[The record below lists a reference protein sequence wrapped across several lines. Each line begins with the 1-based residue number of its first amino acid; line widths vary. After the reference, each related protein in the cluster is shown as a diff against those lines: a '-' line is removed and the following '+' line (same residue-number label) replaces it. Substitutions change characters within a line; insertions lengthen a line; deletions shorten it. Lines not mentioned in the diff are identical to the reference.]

1 MMMPMTKIGKK
12 VQSFVAI
19 SALALVTACAPTMPT
34 TTTGPKV
41 DTSKPVPVALLVPQS
56 SDGTA
61 RIAAD
66 LENAARLAAAQL
78 DDLKIDFRVYDTAGD
93 ATVAASVAQ
102 QAVDDG
108 AKIIIGPL
116 YAEAANAVGTA
127 VADDGINVL
136 SFSNNTT
143 IAGGNVFV
151 LGKTFDNT
159 ARRIVSFA
167 AEQGKKRAMVIHSDG
182 IDGQMGLNA
191 FQGAAADTNLRIVS
205 AQSFELTQES
215 VVNTVPLIRA
225 SAEIEDVD
233 ALFLTSSSAGALPLL
248 AQLLPEAGLDPANV
262 QYVGLTRWDI
272 PPQTLELNGLQG
284 GWFAVPDLTRTENF
298 STQFQEQFGNRPHQ
312 LASLAF
318 DGIAAIGALAQAGF
332 DDILTRE
339 ALTQP
344 SGFQGV
350 DGIFRLK
357 DDGTNERGLAIATV
371 QDKQVLIIDP
381 APRSFAITGF

>member
-116 YAEAANAVGTA
+116 YAEAANAAGTA

-284 GWFAVPDLTRTENF
+284 GWFAVPDLTRTQNF
-298 STQFQEQFGNRPHQ
+298 SAQFQEQFGNRPHQ

-381 APRSFAITGF
+381 APRSFAISGF

>member
-284 GWFAVPDLTRTENF
+284 GWFAVPDLTRTQNF
-298 STQFQEQFGNRPHQ
+298 SAQFQEQFGNRPHQ

-318 DGIAAIGALAQAGF
+318 DGIAAIGALAQSGF

-381 APRSFAITGF
+381 APRSFAISGF

>member
-19 SALALVTACAPTMPT
+19 SALALMTACAPTMPT

-56 SDGTA
+56 SDATA
-61 RIAAD
+61 QIAAD

-78 DDLKIDFRVYDTAGD
+78 DDLEIDLRVYDTAGD
-93 ATVAASVAQ
+93 ATVAASVAR
-102 QAVDDG
+102 QAVDEG

-116 YAEAANAVGTA
+116 YAEAANAAGTA

-167 AEQGKKRAMVIHSDG
+167 AEQGKERAMVIHSDR

-191 FQGAAADTNLRIVS
+191 FQDAAADTNLRIVS

-233 ALFLTSSSAGALPLL
+233 TLFLTSSSAGALPLL

-284 GWFAVPDLTRTENF
+284 GWFAVPDLTRTQNF
-298 STQFQEQFGNRPHQ
+298 SAQFQEQFGNRPHQ

-381 APRSFAITGF
+381 APRSFAISGF

>member
-19 SALALVTACAPTMPT
+19 SALALMTACAPTMPT

-61 RIAAD
+61 QIAAD

-78 DDLKIDFRVYDTAGD
+78 DDLEIDLRVYDTAGD

-116 YAEAANAVGTA
+116 YAEAANAAGTA
-127 VADDGINVL
+127 VADDGVNVL

-167 AEQGKKRAMVIHSDG
+167 AEQGKERAMVIHSDR

-191 FQGAAADTNLRIVS
+191 FQGAAAGTNLRIVS

-233 ALFLTSSSAGALPLL
+233 TLFLTSSSAGALPLL

-381 APRSFAITGF
+381 APRSFAISGF

>member
-19 SALALVTACAPTMPT
+19 SALALMTACAPTMPT

-61 RIAAD
+61 QIAAD

-78 DDLKIDFRVYDTAGD
+78 DDLEIDLRVYDTAGD

-116 YAEAANAVGTA
+116 YAEAANAAGTA
-127 VADDGINVL
+127 VADDGVNVL

-159 ARRIVSFA
+159 AHRIVSFA
-167 AEQGKKRAMVIHSDG
+167 AEQGKERAMVIHSDR

-191 FQGAAADTNLRIVS
+191 FQGAAADTSLRIVS

-233 ALFLTSSSAGALPLL
+233 TLFLTSSSAGALPLL
-248 AQLLPEAGLDPANV
+248 AQLLPEAGLDSANV
-262 QYVGLTRWDI
+262 QYAGLTRWDI
-272 PPQTLELNGLQG
+272 PPQTLELSGLQG

>member
-19 SALALVTACAPTMPT
+19 SALALMTACAPTMPT

-61 RIAAD
+61 QIAAD

-78 DDLKIDFRVYDTAGD
+78 DDLEIDLRVYDTAGD

-116 YAEAANAVGTA
+116 YAEAANAAGTA
-127 VADDGINVL
+127 VADDGVNVL

-151 LGKTFDNT
+151 LGKTFENT

-167 AEQGKKRAMVIHSDG
+167 AEQGKERAMVIHSDR

-191 FQGAAADTNLRIVS
+191 FQGAAAGTNLRIVS

-233 ALFLTSSSAGALPLL
+233 TLFLTSSSAGALPLL

>member
-1 MMMPMTKIGKK
+1 MMMPMTLIGKK
-12 VQSFVAI
+12 VQSFMAM
-19 SALALVTACAPTMPT
+19 SALALLTACGANMP

-41 DTSKPVPVALLVPQS
+41 DASQPIPVALLVPQS
-56 SDGTA
+56 SEGTA
-61 RIAAD
+61 QIASD

-78 DDLKIDFRVYDTAGD
+78 DDLEIDLRVYDTAGD
-93 ATVAASVAQ
+93 ATVAANIAQ

-127 VADDGINVL
+127 VADEGVNVL
-136 SFSNNTT
+136 SFSNNTM

-159 ARRIVSFA
+159 AARVVSFA
-167 AEQGKKRAMVIHSDG
+167 AEQGKERAMVIHSDR

-191 FQGAAADTNLRIVS
+191 FQAAAANSTLRIVS

-233 ALFLTSSSAGALPLL
+233 TLFLTSSSAGALPLL

-262 QYVGLTRWDI
+262 QYTGLTRWDI
-272 PPQTLELNGLQG
+272 PPQTLELSGLQG
-284 GWFAVPDLTRTENF
+284 GWFAVPDLARTESF
-298 STQFQEQFGNRPHQ
+298 STQFQEKFGNRPHQ

-318 DGIAAIGALAQAGF
+318 DGIAAIGALSQAGF
-332 DDILTRE
+332 NDILTRA

-381 APRSFAITGF
+381 APRSFAISGF

>member
-19 SALALVTACAPTMPT
+19 SALALMTACAPTMPT

-61 RIAAD
+61 QIAAD

-78 DDLKIDFRVYDTAGD
+78 DDLEIDLRVYDTAGD

-116 YAEAANAVGTA
+116 YAEAANAAGTA
-127 VADDGINVL
+127 VADDGVNVL

-167 AEQGKKRAMVIHSDG
+167 AEQGKERAMVIHSDR

-191 FQGAAADTNLRIVS
+191 FQGAAAGTNLRIVS
-205 AQSFELTQES
+205 AQSFELTPES

-233 ALFLTSSSAGALPLL
+233 TLFLTSSSAGALPLL

>member
-1 MMMPMTKIGKK
+1 MMMPMTLIGKK
-12 VQSFVAI
+12 VQSFVAM
-19 SALALVTACAPTMPT
+19 SALALLTACGANIP

-41 DTSKPVPVALLVPQS
+41 DASKPIPVALLVPQS
-56 SDGTA
+56 SEGTA
-61 RIAAD
+61 QIASD
-66 LENAARLAAAQL
+66 LENAARLAATQL
-78 DDLKIDFRVYDTAGD
+78 DDLEIDLRVYDTAGD

-127 VADDGINVL
+127 VADEGVNVL

-159 ARRIVSFA
+159 AARIVSFA
-167 AEQGKKRAMVIHSDG
+167 AEQGKERAMVIHSDR

-191 FQGAAADTNLRIVS
+191 FQAAAANSSLRIVS

-233 ALFLTSSSAGALPLL
+233 TLFLTSSSAGALPLL

-262 QYVGLTRWDI
+262 QYTGLTRWDI
-272 PPQTLELNGLQG
+272 PPQTLELSGLQG
-284 GWFAVPDLTRTENF
+284 GWFAVPDLTRTESF
-298 STQFQEQFGNRPHQ
+298 STQFREQFGNRPHQ

-318 DGIAAIGALAQAGF
+318 DGIAAIGALSQAGF
-332 DDILTRE
+332 NDILTRE

-381 APRSFAITGF
+381 APRSFAISGF

>member
-1 MMMPMTKIGKK
+1 MMMPMTLIGKK
-12 VQSFVAI
+12 VQSFVAM
-19 SALALVTACAPTMPT
+19 SALALLTACGANIP

-41 DTSKPVPVALLVPQS
+41 DASQPIPVALLVPQS
-56 SDGTA
+56 SEGTA
-61 RIAAD
+61 QIASD

-78 DDLKIDFRVYDTAGD
+78 DDLEIDLRVYDTAGD

-127 VADDGINVL
+127 VADEGVNVL

-159 ARRIVSFA
+159 AARIVSFA
-167 AEQGKKRAMVIHSDG
+167 AEQGKERAMVIHSDR

-191 FQGAAADTNLRIVS
+191 FQAAAANSTLRIVS

-233 ALFLTSSSAGALPLL
+233 TLFLTSSSAGALPLL

-262 QYVGLTRWDI
+262 QYTGLTRWDI
-272 PPQTLELNGLQG
+272 PPQTLELSGLQG
-284 GWFAVPDLTRTENF
+284 GWFAVPDLTRTESF

-318 DGIAAIGALAQAGF
+318 DGIAAIGALSQAGF
-332 DDILTRE
+332 NDILTRE

-381 APRSFAITGF
+381 APRSFAISGF

>member
-19 SALALVTACAPTMPT
+19 SALALMTACAPTMP
-34 TTTGPKV
+34 TGPKV

-61 RIAAD
+61 QIAAD

-78 DDLKIDFRVYDTAGD
+78 DDLEIDLRVYDTAGD
-93 ATVAASVAQ
+93 ATVAASVSQ

-116 YAEAANAVGTA
+116 YAEAANAAGTA

-159 ARRIVSFA
+159 AHRIVSFA
-167 AEQGKKRAMVIHSDG
+167 AEQGKERAMVIHSDR

-191 FQGAAADTNLRIVS
+191 FQGAAADTSLRIVS

-233 ALFLTSSSAGALPLL
+233 TLFLTSSSAGALPLL
-248 AQLLPEAGLDPANV
+248 AQLLPEAGLDSANV
-262 QYVGLTRWDI
+262 QYAGLTRWDI
-272 PPQTLELNGLQG
+272 PPQTLELSGLQG

-381 APRSFAITGF
+381 APRSFAISGF

>member
-41 DTSKPVPVALLVPQS
+41 DKSKPVPVALLVPQS

-191 FQGAAADTNLRIVS
+191 FQGPAADTNLRIVS

-284 GWFAVPDLTRTENF
+284 GWFAVPDLTRTQNF
-298 STQFQEQFGNRPHQ
+298 SAQFQEQFGNRPHQ

-381 APRSFAITGF
+381 APRSFAISGF

>member
-1 MMMPMTKIGKK
+1 MMMPMTLIGKK
-12 VQSFVAI
+12 VQSFVAM
-19 SALALVTACAPTMPT
+19 SALVLLTACGANIP

-41 DTSKPVPVALLVPQS
+41 DASKPIPVALLVPQS
-56 SDGTA
+56 SEGTA
-61 RIAAD
+61 QIASD

-78 DDLKIDFRVYDTAGD
+78 DDLEIDLRVYDTAGD

-127 VADDGINVL
+127 VADEGVNVL

-159 ARRIVSFA
+159 AARIVSFA
-167 AEQGKKRAMVIHSDG
+167 AEQGKERAMVIHSDR

-191 FQGAAADTNLRIVS
+191 FQAAAANSSLRIVS

-233 ALFLTSSSAGALPLL
+233 TLFLTSSSAGALPLL

-262 QYVGLTRWDI
+262 QYTGLTRWDI
-272 PPQTLELNGLQG
+272 PPQTLELSGLQG
-284 GWFAVPDLTRTENF
+284 GWFAVPDLTRTESF

-318 DGIAAIGALAQAGF
+318 DGIAAIGALSQAGF
-332 DDILTRE
+332 NDILTRE

-381 APRSFAITGF
+381 APRSFAISGF

>member
-41 DTSKPVPVALLVPQS
+41 DKSKPVPVALLVPQS

-61 RIAAD
+61 QIAAD

-191 FQGAAADTNLRIVS
+191 LQGPAADTNLRIVS

-284 GWFAVPDLTRTENF
+284 GWFAVPDLTRTQNF
-298 STQFQEQFGNRPHQ
+298 SAQFQEQFGNRPHQ

-381 APRSFAITGF
+381 APRSFAISGF

>member
-19 SALALVTACAPTMPT
+19 AAFAILAACGPSIPT
-34 TTTGPKV
+34 TSTGPNV
-41 DTSKPVPVALLVPQS
+41 DTSKPIPVALLVPQS
-56 SDGTA
+56 SEGTA
-61 RIAAD
+61 QIAAD
-66 LENAARLAAAQL
+66 LENAARLAVAQL
-78 DDLKIDFRVYDTAGD
+78 DDLQIDLRVYDTAGD
-93 ATVAASVAQ
+93 AQVAAGVAR

-127 VADDGINVL
+127 VAEDGINVL

-151 LGKTFDNT
+151 LGKTFENT
-159 ARRIVSFA
+159 ANRIVAFA
-167 AEQGKKRAMVIHSDG
+167 DEQGKARAMVIHSDR

-191 FQGAAADTNLRIVS
+191 FQSAAANSSLRIVS
-205 AQSFELTQES
+205 AQSFELSQES

-233 ALFLTSSSAGALPLL
+233 TLFLTSSSAGALPLL
-248 AQLLPEAGLDPANV
+248 AQLLPEAGLDPTQI

-272 PPQTLELNGLQG
+272 PTQTLELNGLQG

-298 STQFQEQFGNRPHQ
+298 SAQFQEQFDNRPHQ

-318 DGIAAIGALAQAGF
+318 DGVAAIGALAQEGF
-332 DDILTRE
+332 SDILTRE

>member
-1 MMMPMTKIGKK
+1 MMMPMTLIGKK
-12 VQSFVAI
+12 VQSFVAM
-19 SALALVTACAPTMPT
+19 SALALLTACGANIP

-41 DTSKPVPVALLVPQS
+41 DSSKPIPVALLVPQS
-56 SDGTA
+56 SEGTGQ
-61 RIAAD
+61 IASD

-78 DDLKIDFRVYDTAGD
+78 DDLEIDLRVYDTAGD

-127 VADDGINVL
+127 VADEGVNVL

-159 ARRIVSFA
+159 AARIVSFA
-167 AEQGKKRAMVIHSDG
+167 AEQGKERAMVIHSDR
-182 IDGQMGLNA
+182 IDGQMGLYA
-191 FQGAAADTNLRIVS
+191 FQAAAANSTLRIVS

-233 ALFLTSSSAGALPLL
+233 TLFLTSSSAGALPLL

-262 QYVGLTRWDI
+262 QYTGLTRWDI
-272 PPQTLELNGLQG
+272 PPQTLELSGLQG
-284 GWFAVPDLTRTENF
+284 GWFAVPDLARTESF

-318 DGIAAIGALAQAGF
+318 DGIAAIGALSQAGF
-332 DDILTRE
+332 NDILTRE

-381 APRSFAITGF
+381 APRSFAISGF

>member
-19 SALALVTACAPTMPT
+19 SALALMTACAPTMPT

-61 RIAAD
+61 QIAAD

-78 DDLKIDFRVYDTAGD
+78 DDLEIDLRVYDTAGD

-116 YAEAANAVGTA
+116 YAEAANAAGTA
-127 VADDGINVL
+127 VADDGVNVL

-167 AEQGKKRAMVIHSDG
+167 AEQGKERAMVIHSDR

-233 ALFLTSSSAGALPLL
+233 TLFLTSSSAGALPLL
-248 AQLLPEAGLDPANV
+248 ALLLPEAGLDPANV

>member
-12 VQSFVAI
+12 VQSFVAV
-19 SALALVTACAPTMPT
+19 SALTLITACGPNLPTS
-34 TTTGPKV
+34 TTGPKV

-56 SDGTA
+56 SEGTA
-61 RIAAD
+61 QIAAD

-78 DDLKIDFRVYDTAGD
+78 DDFEIDLRVYDTAGD

-102 QAVDDG
+102 QAIDEG

-116 YAEAANAVGTA
+116 YAEAANAAGTA
-127 VADDGINVL
+127 VADEGINVL

-167 AEQGKKRAMVIHSDG
+167 AEQGKERAMVIHSNR
-182 IDGQMGLNA
+182 IDGLMGLNA
-191 FQGAAADTNLRIVS
+191 FQSAADDKSLRIVS
-205 AQSFELTQES
+205 VQSFELTQES

-233 ALFLTSSSAGALPLL
+233 TLFLTSSSAGALPLL
-248 AQLLPEAGLDPANV
+248 AQLLPEAGLDPQDV

-272 PPQTLELNGLQG
+272 PPQTLELNGLKG

-312 LASLAF
+312 LANLAF

-371 QDKQVLIIDP
+371 QDKQVVIIDP
-381 APRSFAITGF
+381 APRSFAIPRF

>member
-12 VQSFVAI
+12 VQSFVAV
-19 SALALVTACAPTMPT
+19 SALALITACGPNLPTS
-34 TTTGPKV
+34 TTGPKV

-56 SDGTA
+56 SEGTA
-61 RIAAD
+61 QIAAD

-78 DDLKIDFRVYDTAGD
+78 DDLEIDLRVYDTAGD

-102 QAVDDG
+102 QAIDEG

-116 YAEAANAVGTA
+116 YAEAANAAGTA
-127 VADDGINVL
+127 VADEGINVL

-167 AEQGKKRAMVIHSDG
+167 AEQGKERAMVIHSNQ
-182 IDGQMGLNA
+182 IDGLMGLNA
-191 FQGAAADTNLRIVS
+191 FQSAADDKSLRIVS
-205 AQSFELTQES
+205 VQSFELTQES

-233 ALFLTSSSAGALPLL
+233 TLFLTSSSAGALPLL
-248 AQLLPEAGLDPANV
+248 AQLLPEAGLDPQDV

-272 PPQTLELNGLQG
+272 PPQTLELNGLKG
-284 GWFAVPDLTRTENF
+284 GWFAVPDLTRTANF

-312 LASLAF
+312 LANLAF

-371 QDKQVLIIDP
+371 QDKQVVIIDP
-381 APRSFAITGF
+381 APRSFAIPRF

>member
-12 VQSFVAI
+12 VQSFVTI
-19 SALALVTACAPTMPT
+19 SALALMTACAPTMPT

-61 RIAAD
+61 QIAAD

-78 DDLKIDFRVYDTAGD
+78 DDLEIDLRVYDTAGD

-116 YAEAANAVGTA
+116 YAEAANAAGTA
-127 VADDGINVL
+127 VADDGVNVL

-159 ARRIVSFA
+159 AHRIVSFA
-167 AEQGKKRAMVIHSDG
+167 AEQGKERAMVIHSDR

-191 FQGAAADTNLRIVS
+191 FQGAAADTSLRIVS

-233 ALFLTSSSAGALPLL
+233 TLFLTSSSAGALPLL
-248 AQLLPEAGLDPANV
+248 AQLLPEAGLDSANV
-262 QYVGLTRWDI
+262 QYAGLTRWDI
-272 PPQTLELNGLQG
+272 PPQTLELSGLQG

>member
-41 DTSKPVPVALLVPQS
+41 DKSKPVPVALLVPQS

-284 GWFAVPDLTRTENF
+284 GWFAVPDLMRTQIF
-298 STQFQEQFGNRPHQ
+298 SAQFQEQFGNRPHQ

-318 DGIAAIGALAQAGF
+318 DGIAAIGALAQSGF

-350 DGIFRLK
+350 DVIFRLK

-381 APRSFAITGF
+381 APRSFAISGF

>member
-233 ALFLTSSSAGALPLL
+233 TLFLTSSSAGALPLL
-248 AQLLPEAGLDPANV
+248 TQLLPEAGLDPANV

-284 GWFAVPDLTRTENF
+284 GWFAVPDLTRTQNF
-298 STQFQEQFGNRPHQ
+298 SAQFQEQFGNRPHQ

-381 APRSFAITGF
+381 APRSFAISGF

>member
-61 RIAAD
+61 QIAAD

-191 FQGAAADTNLRIVS
+191 FQGPAADTNLRIVS

-284 GWFAVPDLTRTENF
+284 GWFAVPDLTRTQNF
-298 STQFQEQFGNRPHQ
+298 SAQFQEQFGNRPHQ

-381 APRSFAITGF
+381 APRSFAISGF

>member
-1 MMMPMTKIGKK
+1 MMMPMTLIGKK
-12 VQSFVAI
+12 VQSFVTM
-19 SALALVTACAPTMPT
+19 SALALLTACGANIP

-41 DTSKPVPVALLVPQS
+41 DASQPIPVALLVPQS
-56 SDGTA
+56 SEGTA
-61 RIAAD
+61 QIASD

-78 DDLKIDFRVYDTAGD
+78 DDLEIDLRVYDTAGD

-127 VADDGINVL
+127 VADEGVNVL

-159 ARRIVSFA
+159 AARIVSFA
-167 AEQGKKRAMVIHSDG
+167 AEQGKERAMVIHSDR

-191 FQGAAADTNLRIVS
+191 FQAAAANSTLRIVS

-233 ALFLTSSSAGALPLL
+233 TLFLTSSSAGALPLL

-262 QYVGLTRWDI
+262 QYTGLTRWDI
-272 PPQTLELNGLQG
+272 PPQTLELSGLQG
-284 GWFAVPDLTRTENF
+284 GWFAVPDLTRTESF

-318 DGIAAIGALAQAGF
+318 DGIAAIGALSQAGF
-332 DDILTRE
+332 NDILTRE

-381 APRSFAITGF
+381 APRSFAISGF

>member
-12 VQSFVAI
+12 VQSFVTI
-19 SALALVTACAPTMPT
+19 SALALMTACAPTMPT

-41 DTSKPVPVALLVPQS
+41 DTSKPVPVAVLVPQS

-61 RIAAD
+61 QIAAD

-78 DDLKIDFRVYDTAGD
+78 DDLEIDLRVYDTAGD

-116 YAEAANAVGTA
+116 YAEAANAAGTA

-159 ARRIVSFA
+159 AHRIVSFA
-167 AEQGKKRAMVIHSDG
+167 AEQGKERAMVIHSDR

-191 FQGAAADTNLRIVS
+191 FQGAAADTSLRIVS

-233 ALFLTSSSAGALPLL
+233 TLFLTSSSAGALPLL
-248 AQLLPEAGLDPANV
+248 AQLLPEAGLDSANV
-262 QYVGLTRWDI
+262 QYAGLTRWDI
-272 PPQTLELNGLQG
+272 PPQTLELSGLQG

-381 APRSFAITGF
+381 APRSFAISGF

>member
-1 MMMPMTKIGKK
+1 MMMPMTLIGKK
-12 VQSFVAI
+12 VQSFVAM
-19 SALALVTACAPTMPT
+19 SALALLTACGANIP

-41 DTSKPVPVALLVPQS
+41 DASKPIPVALLVPQS
-56 SDGTA
+56 SEGTGQ
-61 RIAAD
+61 IASD

-78 DDLKIDFRVYDTAGD
+78 DDLEIDLRVYDTAGD
-93 ATVAASVAQ
+93 ATVAANIAQ

-127 VADDGINVL
+127 VADEGVNVL
-136 SFSNNTT
+136 SFSNNTM

-159 ARRIVSFA
+159 AARVVSFA
-167 AEQGKKRAMVIHSDG
+167 AEQGKERAMVIHSDR

-191 FQGAAADTNLRIVS
+191 FQAAAANSTLRIVS

-233 ALFLTSSSAGALPLL
+233 TLFLTSSSAGALPLL

-262 QYVGLTRWDI
+262 QYTGLTRWDI
-272 PPQTLELNGLQG
+272 PPQTLELSGLQG
-284 GWFAVPDLTRTENF
+284 GWFAVPDLARTESF
-298 STQFQEQFGNRPHQ
+298 STQFQEKFGNRPHQ

-318 DGIAAIGALAQAGF
+318 DGIAAIGALSQAGF
-332 DDILTRE
+332 NDILTRA

-381 APRSFAITGF
+381 APRSFAISGF

>member
-41 DTSKPVPVALLVPQS
+41 DKSKPVPVALLVPQS

-381 APRSFAITGF
+381 APRSFAISGF

>member
-12 VQSFVAI
+12 VQSFVTI
-19 SALALVTACAPTMPT
+19 SALALMTACAPTMPT

-61 RIAAD
+61 QIAAD

-78 DDLKIDFRVYDTAGD
+78 DDLEIDLRVYDTAGD

-116 YAEAANAVGTA
+116 YAEAANAAGTA

-159 ARRIVSFA
+159 AHRIVSFA
-167 AEQGKKRAMVIHSDG
+167 AEQGKERAMVIHSDR

-191 FQGAAADTNLRIVS
+191 FQGAAADTSLRIVS

-233 ALFLTSSSAGALPLL
+233 TLFLTSSSAGALPLL
-248 AQLLPEAGLDPANV
+248 AQLLPEAGLDSANV
-262 QYVGLTRWDI
+262 QYAGLTRWDI
-272 PPQTLELNGLQG
+272 PPQTLELSGLQG

>member
-1 MMMPMTKIGKK
+1 MMMPMTLIGKK
-12 VQSFVAI
+12 VQSFVAM
-19 SALALVTACAPTMPT
+19 SALALLTACGANIP

-41 DTSKPVPVALLVPQS
+41 DASKPIPVALLVPQS
-56 SDGTA
+56 SEGTA
-61 RIAAD
+61 QIASD

-78 DDLKIDFRVYDTAGD
+78 DDLEIDLRVYDTAGD

-127 VADDGINVL
+127 VADEGVNVL

-159 ARRIVSFA
+159 AARIVSFA
-167 AEQGKKRAMVIHSDG
+167 AEQGKERAMVIHSDR

-191 FQGAAADTNLRIVS
+191 FQAAAANSSLRIVS
-205 AQSFELTQES
+205 VQSFELTQES

-233 ALFLTSSSAGALPLL
+233 TLFLTSSSAGALPLL

-262 QYVGLTRWDI
+262 QYTGLTRWDI
-272 PPQTLELNGLQG
+272 PPQTLELSGLQG
-284 GWFAVPDLTRTENF
+284 GWFAVPDLTRTESF

-318 DGIAAIGALAQAGF
+318 DGIAAIGALSQAGF
-332 DDILTRE
+332 NDILTRE

-371 QDKQVLIIDP
+371 QDKQVLFIDP
-381 APRSFAITGF
+381 APRSFAISGF

>member
-12 VQSFVAI
+12 VQSFVTI
-19 SALALVTACAPTMPT
+19 SALALMTACAPTMPT

-61 RIAAD
+61 QIAAD

-78 DDLKIDFRVYDTAGD
+78 DDLEIDLRVYDTAGD

-116 YAEAANAVGTA
+116 YAEAANAAGTA

-159 ARRIVSFA
+159 AHRIVSFA
-167 AEQGKKRAMVIHSDG
+167 AEQGKERAMVIHSDR

-191 FQGAAADTNLRIVS
+191 FQGAAADTSLRIVS

-233 ALFLTSSSAGALPLL
+233 TLFLTSSSAGALPLL
-248 AQLLPEAGLDPANV
+248 AQLLPEAGLDSANV
-262 QYVGLTRWDI
+262 QYAGLTRWDI

-381 APRSFAITGF
+381 APRSFAISGF

>member
-1 MMMPMTKIGKK
+1 MMMPMTLIGKK
-12 VQSFVAI
+12 VQSFVAM
-19 SALALVTACAPTMPT
+19 SALALLTACGANIP

-41 DTSKPVPVALLVPQS
+41 DASKPIPVALLVPQS
-56 SDGTA
+56 SEGTA
-61 RIAAD
+61 QIASD

-78 DDLKIDFRVYDTAGD
+78 DDLEIDLRVYDTAGD
-93 ATVAASVAQ
+93 ATVAVSVAQ

-127 VADDGINVL
+127 VSDEGVNVL
-136 SFSNNTT
+136 SFSNKTT

-159 ARRIVSFA
+159 AARIVSFA
-167 AEQGKKRAMVIHSDG
+167 AEQGKERAMVIHSDR

-191 FQGAAADTNLRIVS
+191 FQAAAANSTLRIVS

-233 ALFLTSSSAGALPLL
+233 TLFLTSSSAGALPLL

-262 QYVGLTRWDI
+262 QYTGLTRWDI
-272 PPQTLELNGLQG
+272 PPQTLELSGLQG
-284 GWFAVPDLTRTENF
+284 GWFAVPDLTRTESF

-318 DGIAAIGALAQAGF
+318 DGIAAIGALSQAGF
-332 DDILTRE
+332 NDILTRE

-381 APRSFAITGF
+381 APRSFAISGF

>member
-19 SALALVTACAPTMPT
+19 SALALMTACAPTMPT

-61 RIAAD
+61 QIAAD

-78 DDLKIDFRVYDTAGD
+78 DDLEIDLRVYDTAGD

-116 YAEAANAVGTA
+116 YAEAANAAGTA
-127 VADDGINVL
+127 VADDGVNVL

-167 AEQGKKRAMVIHSDG
+167 AEQGKERAMVIHSDR

-191 FQGAAADTNLRIVS
+191 FQGAASDTNLRIVS

-233 ALFLTSSSAGALPLL
+233 TLFLTSSSAGALPLL

>member
-19 SALALVTACAPTMPT
+19 SALALMTACAPTMP
-34 TTTGPKV
+34 TGPKV

-61 RIAAD
+61 QIAAD

-78 DDLKIDFRVYDTAGD
+78 DDLEIDLRVYDTAGD

-116 YAEAANAVGTA
+116 YAEAANAAGTA

-167 AEQGKKRAMVIHSDG
+167 AEQGKERAMVIHSDR

-191 FQGAAADTNLRIVS
+191 FQSAAAETNLRIVS

-233 ALFLTSSSAGALPLL
+233 TLFLTSSSAGALPLL

-381 APRSFAITGF
+381 APRSFAISGF

>member
-19 SALALVTACAPTMPT
+19 SALALMTACAPTMPT
-34 TTTGPKV
+34 TTTGPKF

-61 RIAAD
+61 QIAAD

-78 DDLKIDFRVYDTAGD
+78 DDLEIDLRVYDTAGD

-116 YAEAANAVGTA
+116 YAEAANAAGTA

-159 ARRIVSFA
+159 AHRIVSFA
-167 AEQGKKRAMVIHSDG
+167 AEQGKERAMVIHSDR

-233 ALFLTSSSAGALPLL
+233 TLFLTSSSAGALPLL

-381 APRSFAITGF
+381 APRSFAISGF

>member
-1 MMMPMTKIGKK
+1 MMMPMTLIGKK
-12 VQSFVAI
+12 VQSFVAM
-19 SALALVTACAPTMPT
+19 SALALLTACGANIP

-41 DTSKPVPVALLVPQS
+41 DASKPIPVALLVPQS
-56 SDGTA
+56 SEGTA
-61 RIAAD
+61 QIASD

-78 DDLKIDFRVYDTAGD
+78 DDLEIDLRVYDTAGD

-127 VADDGINVL
+127 VADEGVNVL

-159 ARRIVSFA
+159 AARIVSFA
-167 AEQGKKRAMVIHSDG
+167 AEQGKERAMVIHSDR

-191 FQGAAADTNLRIVS
+191 FQAAAANSSLRIVS

-233 ALFLTSSSAGALPLL
+233 TLFLTSSSAGALPLL

-262 QYVGLTRWDI
+262 QYTGLTRWDI
-272 PPQTLELNGLQG
+272 PPQTLELSGLQG
-284 GWFAVPDLTRTENF
+284 GWFAVPDLTRTESF
-298 STQFQEQFGNRPHQ
+298 STQFREQFGNRPHQ

-318 DGIAAIGALAQAGF
+318 DGIAAIGALSQAGF
-332 DDILTRE
+332 NDILTRE

-381 APRSFAITGF
+381 APRSFAISGF

>member
-12 VQSFVAI
+12 VQSFVAV
-19 SALALVTACAPTMPT
+19 SALALITACGPNLPTS
-34 TTTGPKV
+34 TTGPKV

-56 SDGTA
+56 SEGTA
-61 RIAAD
+61 QIAAD

-78 DDLKIDFRVYDTAGD
+78 DDLEIDLRVYDTAGD

-102 QAVDDG
+102 QAIDEG

-116 YAEAANAVGTA
+116 YAEAANAAGTA
-127 VADDGINVL
+127 VADEGINVL

-167 AEQGKKRAMVIHSDG
+167 AEQGKERAMVIHSNR
-182 IDGQMGLNA
+182 IDGLMGLNA
-191 FQGAAADTNLRIVS
+191 FQSAADDKSLRIVS
-205 AQSFELTQES
+205 VQSFELTQES

-233 ALFLTSSSAGALPLL
+233 TLFLTSSSAGALPLL
-248 AQLLPEAGLDPANV
+248 AQLLPEAGLDPQDV

-272 PPQTLELNGLQG
+272 PPQTLELNGLKG

-371 QDKQVLIIDP
+371 QDKQVVIIDP
-381 APRSFAITGF
+381 APRSFAIPRF

>member
-1 MMMPMTKIGKK
+1 MMPMTKIGKK

-19 SALALVTACAPTMPT
+19 SALALMTACAPTMP
-34 TTTGPKV
+34 TGPKV

-56 SDGTA
+56 SDATA
-61 RIAAD
+61 QIAAD
-66 LENAARLAAAQL
+66 LENAARLAAA
-78 DDLKIDFRVYDTAGD
+78 
-93 ATVAASVAQ
+93 
-102 QAVDDG
+102 
-108 AKIIIGPL
+108 
-116 YAEAANAVGTA
+116 
-127 VADDGINVL
+127 
-136 SFSNNTT
+136 
-143 IAGGNVFV
+143 
-151 LGKTFDNT
+151 
-159 ARRIVSFA
+159 
-167 AEQGKKRAMVIHSDG
+167 AEQGKERAMVIHSDR

-233 ALFLTSSSAGALPLL
+233 TLFLTSSSAGALPLL

>member
-1 MMMPMTKIGKK
+1 MMMPMTLIGKK
-12 VQSFVAI
+12 VQSFVAM
-19 SALALVTACAPTMPT
+19 SALALLTACGANIP

-41 DTSKPVPVALLVPQS
+41 DASKPIPVALLVPQS
-56 SDGTA
+56 SEGTA
-61 RIAAD
+61 QIASD

-78 DDLKIDFRVYDTAGD
+78 DDLGIDLRVYDTAGD

-127 VADDGINVL
+127 VADEGVNVL

-159 ARRIVSFA
+159 AARIVSFA
-167 AEQGKKRAMVIHSDG
+167 AEQGKERAMVIHSDR

-191 FQGAAADTNLRIVS
+191 FQAAAANSTLRIVS

-233 ALFLTSSSAGALPLL
+233 TLFLTSSSAGALPLL
-248 AQLLPEAGLDPANV
+248 AQLLPEAGLDPANF
-262 QYVGLTRWDI
+262 QYTGLTRWDI
-272 PPQTLELNGLQG
+272 PPQTLELSGLQG
-284 GWFAVPDLTRTENF
+284 GWFAVPDLTRTESF

-318 DGIAAIGALAQAGF
+318 DGIAAIGALSQAGF
-332 DDILTRE
+332 NDILTRE

-381 APRSFAITGF
+381 APRSFAISGF

>member
-1 MMMPMTKIGKK
+1 MMMPMTLIGKK
-12 VQSFVAI
+12 VQSFVAM
-19 SALALVTACAPTMPT
+19 SALALLTACGANIP

-41 DTSKPVPVALLVPQS
+41 DASKPIPVALLVPQS
-56 SDGTA
+56 SEGTGQ
-61 RIAAD
+61 IASD

-78 DDLKIDFRVYDTAGD
+78 DDLEIDLRVYDTAGD

-127 VADDGINVL
+127 VADEGVNVL

-159 ARRIVSFA
+159 AARIVSFA
-167 AEQGKKRAMVIHSDG
+167 AEQGKERAMVIHSDR

-191 FQGAAADTNLRIVS
+191 FQAAAANSTLRIVS

-233 ALFLTSSSAGALPLL
+233 TLFLTSSSAGALPLL

-262 QYVGLTRWDI
+262 QYTGLTRWDI
-272 PPQTLELNGLQG
+272 PPQTLELSGLQG
-284 GWFAVPDLTRTENF
+284 GWFAVPDLARTESF
-298 STQFQEQFGNRPHQ
+298 STQFQEKFGNRPHQ

-318 DGIAAIGALAQAGF
+318 DGIAAIGALSQAGF
-332 DDILTRE
+332 NDILTRE

-381 APRSFAITGF
+381 APRSFAISGF